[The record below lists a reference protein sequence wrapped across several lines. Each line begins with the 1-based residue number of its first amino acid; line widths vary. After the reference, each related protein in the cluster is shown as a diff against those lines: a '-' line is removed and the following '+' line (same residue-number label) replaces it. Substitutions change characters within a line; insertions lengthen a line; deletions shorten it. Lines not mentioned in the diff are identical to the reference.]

1 MKTSISIITSLLF
14 IATFVSLTCAFPSTP
29 SFTKAV
35 MKSASTSFTQ
45 TKLRDT
51 AQVEQTI
58 GEQYPIFT
66 KLIMGKNANLWKTLS
81 DASAEGFTMFAL
93 NDSSMQALGEKK
105 LSQLD
110 DVRNDETVEKIAS
123 FHAIG
128 ERVSADDLYNS
139 GGVITVGGVID
150 VGRTVT
156 GGFMGIGGKEDG
168 GVTINGAKILQT
180 IEVDNCLIHE
190 MDALV
195 SPEVMWRYIDQL
207 RIPGSN

>member
-1 MKTSISIITSLLF
+1 
-14 IATFVSLTCAFPSTP
+14 
-29 SFTKAV
+29 